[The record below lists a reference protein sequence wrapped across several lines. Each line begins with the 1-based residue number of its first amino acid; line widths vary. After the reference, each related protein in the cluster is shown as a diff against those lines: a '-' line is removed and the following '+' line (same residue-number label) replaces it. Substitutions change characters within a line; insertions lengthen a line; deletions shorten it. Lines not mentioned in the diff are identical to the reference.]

1 MGRREAAAAAG
12 ERYQI
17 DSSEWPSLKSTVL
30 PAGIAGSVKSGTR
43 IGTVATEPIK
53 QA

>member
-12 ERYQI
+12 ERYRI

-30 PAGIAGSVKSGTR
+30 LAGMPGSGKSGTR
-43 IGTVATEPIK
+43 IGTVAMMRIK